1 MVLLWSLVFVFSN
14 FQLDALNIPTTVFE
28 YFSYLCHWP
37 LILTHFI
44 LAQEHNITNTEIP
57 FSILPFVMCC
67 RDWRNSFLQH
77 DQNSFAICWTQCHLL
92 RQYKSG
98 LLKFSGGGITTLDLM
113 VNMFDGGSGTSHVG
127 SLIFSVVRGLEFKIP
142 SALVTNVRSDS
153 SSSDFLGQ
161 HCTGQNPTQCCLW
174 GSSQQCTG
182 NPVLYRLNTP
192 KGYIVQVKTLC
203 NVVLT
208 TPDNNA

>member
-1 MVLLWSLVFVFSN
+1 MVLLWSLVFVFPTFNLTLWTYPLLSLNTFAIGHWFQPTSFWHSN
-14 FQLDALNIPTTVFE
+14 TTSPTQKFL
-28 YFSYLCHWP
+28 FPFCHLLC
-37 LILTHFI
+37 
-44 LAQEHNITNTEIP
+44 
-57 FSILPFVMCC
+57 VC

-92 RQYKSG
+92 WQYKSG

-174 GSSQQCTG
+174 GSSQHCTG
-182 NPVLYRLNTP
+182 NPVLYCLNTP
-192 KGYIVQVKTLC
+192 KGYIVQVRTLC

-208 TPDNNA
+208 TPDNSA